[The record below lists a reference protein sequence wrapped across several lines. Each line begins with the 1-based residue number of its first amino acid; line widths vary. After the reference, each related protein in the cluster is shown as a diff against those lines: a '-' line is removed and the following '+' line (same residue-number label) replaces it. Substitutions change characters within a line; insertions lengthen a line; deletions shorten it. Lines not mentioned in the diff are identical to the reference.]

1 MHTTWTLFNMA
12 LRIFFFLSRRTDYKH
27 NYLVQCQIRSQI
39 LVIRLCDYR
48 HLKNKVCR
56 SVKHTCWWG
65 HYLGVRYNL
74 NHQKFLSVCSRFVT
88 FQNSFFFSSYFSSFI
103 QVWVQNILSMSQPS
117 VPGASCSD
125 LVTSIMAASGTYVAQ
140 NDPCILVNYF
150 SASQCKSKHMIAG
163 SLAWTITASLPYPNL
178 PHPFIPIE
186 IPPPPH
192 SNLVFKN

>member
-1 MHTTWTLFNMA
+1 MNYDESANFKPQRNMHTTWTLFNMA

-88 FQNSFFFSSYFSSFI
+88 FQNSFFFSPHTFRLSFKCECRTFY
-103 QVWVQNILSMSQPS
+103 QWVSQ
-117 VPGASCSD
+117 ACLEL
-125 LVTSIMAASGTYVAQ
+125 LVLT
-140 NDPCILVNYF
+140 
-150 SASQCKSKHMIAG
+150 
-163 SLAWTITASLPYPNL
+163 
-178 PHPFIPIE
+178 
-186 IPPPPH
+186 
-192 SNLVFKN
+192 

>member
-1 MHTTWTLFNMA
+1 MWITMNQQILSPRETCTQHEHYSTWLLGF
-12 LRIFFFLSRRTDYKH
+12 FFFLSRRTDYKH

-74 NHQKFLSVCSRFVT
+74 NHQKFLSVCFRFVT
-88 FQNSFFFSSYFSSFI
+88 FQNSFFSSSYFSSFI

-125 LVTSIMAASGTYVAQ
+125 LVTSIMAASGTCC
-140 NDPCILVNYF
+140 PEWPMYF
-150 SASQCKSKHMIAG
+150 GQLLLCQSMQI
-163 SLAWTITASLPYPNL
+163 
-178 PHPFIPIE
+178 
-186 IPPPPH
+186 
-192 SNLVFKN
+192 

>member
-1 MHTTWTLFNMA
+1 MMNQQILSPRETCTQHEHYSTWL
-12 LRIFFFLSRRTDYKH
+12 LGIFFFLSRRTDYKH

-88 FQNSFFFSSYFSSFI
+88 FQNSFFFSPHTFRLSFKCECRTFY
-103 QVWVQNILSMSQPS
+103 QWVSQ
-117 VPGASCSD
+117 ACLEL
-125 LVTSIMAASGTYVAQ
+125 LVLT
-140 NDPCILVNYF
+140 
-150 SASQCKSKHMIAG
+150 
-163 SLAWTITASLPYPNL
+163 
-178 PHPFIPIE
+178 
-186 IPPPPH
+186 
-192 SNLVFKN
+192 

>member
-1 MHTTWTLFNMA
+1 MWIMMNQQILSPRETCTQHEHYSTWL
-12 LRIFFFLSRRTDYKH
+12 LGFFFLSRRTDYKH

-74 NHQKFLSVCSRFVT
+74 NHQNFLSVCRFVT
-88 FQNSFFFSSYFSSFI
+88 FQNSFFFLLILFI

-125 LVTSIMAASGTYVAQ
+125 LVTSIMAASGTCC
-140 NDPCILVNYF
+140 PEWPMYF
-150 SASQCKSKHMIAG
+150 GQFNANLNTWL
-163 SLAWTITASLPYPNL
+163 LA
-178 PHPFIPIE
+178 H
-186 IPPPPH
+186 
-192 SNLVFKN
+192 

>member
-1 MHTTWTLFNMA
+1 MYIWYIKHGYLIFSWLLQDVNYDESANFKPQRNMHTTWTLFNMA

-88 FQNSFFFSSYFSSFI
+88 FQNSFFFLLILFVFHSSVSAEHFINESAKRAWSFLF
-103 QVWVQNILSMSQPS
+103 WP
-117 VPGASCSD
+117 SD
-125 LVTSIMAASGTYVAQ
+125 LYNGRFWNMLPRMTHVFWSIT
-140 NDPCILVNYF
+140 
-150 SASQCKSKHMIAG
+150 
-163 SLAWTITASLPYPNL
+163 SLPVNANL
-178 PHPFIPIE
+178 NTWLLAH
-186 IPPPPH
+186 
-192 SNLVFKN
+192 

>member
-1 MHTTWTLFNMA
+1 MYIWYIKHGYLIFSWLLQDVNYDESANFKPQRNMHTTWTLFNMA

-88 FQNSFFFSSYFSSFI
+88 FQNSFFFLLILFVFHSSVSAEHFINESAKRAWSFLF
-103 QVWVQNILSMSQPS
+103 WP
-117 VPGASCSD
+117 SD
-125 LVTSIMAASGTYVAQ
+125 LYNGRFWNICCPEWPM
-140 NDPCILVNYF
+140 YF
-150 SASQCKSKHMIAG
+150 GQLLLCQSMQI
-163 SLAWTITASLPYPNL
+163 
-178 PHPFIPIE
+178 
-186 IPPPPH
+186 
-192 SNLVFKN
+192 